1 MAEPSPEA
9 VAAEIK
15 AWYFRIDNP
24 RSIET
29 VGQITEAHIEK
40 ALDFMRDNAGA
51 LAKAKAERIY
61 LEQFRKSKK
70 AILFGECDES
80 TVAAKENWA
89 YAHPDYVQILDGLKA
104 AIEEEERLKWM
115 MTSAELKVEVWRT
128 QSANNRRIDGAHQ

>member
-51 LAKAKAERIY
+51 LAKAKAERGGAGAV
-61 LEQFRKSKK
+61 QKK
-70 AILFGECDES
+70 QEGY
-80 TVAAKENWA
+80 TV
-89 YAHPDYVQILDGLKA
+89 
-104 AIEEEERLKWM
+104 R
-115 MTSAELKVEVWRT
+115 
-128 QSANNRRIDGAHQ
+128 